1 MLSTTWRSYEDMRGH
16 LIHAFKEIG
25 GEEFSNAVIGDT
37 IQKVFD
43 TRGQEIKYWLE
54 EHDTAAYVIFEDS
67 KDHI

>member
-43 TRGQEIKYWLE
+43 TGAGDKIL
-54 EHDTAAYVIFEDS
+54 AGGA
-67 KDHI
+67 